1 VLRAE
6 THSVEETRQLGKA
19 LASVLEPGSTLLL
32 VGGLGAGKTA
42 LAQGIAAGL
51 GVTARVT
58 SPTFTMVS
66 SYRIDGD
73 GPIRVLLH
81 ADLYR
86 TGSATEV
93 DQLAIGEL
101 VEDAAVAVVEWGDV
115 APELLGE
122 RRLLL
127 TISTG
132 PGDDDRRFELEPGR
146 FEEASLAAALA
157 PWAAS

>member
-1 VLRAE
+1 
-6 THSVEETRQLGKA
+6 
-19 LASVLEPGSTLLL
+19 
-32 VGGLGAGKTA
+32 
-42 LAQGIAAGL
+42 
-51 GVTARVT
+51 
-58 SPTFTMVS
+58 MVS

-132 PGDDDRRFELEPGR
+132 PGDDDRRFELEPGC
-146 FEEASLAAALA
+146 FEGASLAAALA